1 MKVYKS
7 IVSHTM
13 HCIKITLTLNCTAA
27 VSVYLH
33 EECCSS
39 LEAALHLDESSVCRS
54 CRQMH
59 PSCRS
64 LHLSAPQLQVAAGL
78 HAAVGGCQESD
89 DWDLGDLRLDRVS
102 GMRWR
107 RIGSGDS
114 ATGMEPALVCRHW
127 QQGAGTN

>member
-1 MKVYKS
+1 MNPSLSRKKFSLYGESVKVYKS

-89 DWDLGDLRLDRVS
+89 DWDLGDLRLDS
-102 GMRWR
+102 
-107 RIGSGDS
+107 
-114 ATGMEPALVCRHW
+114 ECRECD
-127 QQGAGTN
+127 GGG